1 MHCDI
6 YILHVNQCK
15 TDIKHFHDYKTKLVQ
30 RFCTC
35 DVNFFSSDQTDPFNR
50 SPLSLDMVTPD
61 VELKTKIEKWIQEKK
76 ASS

>member
-1 MHCDI
+1 MSI
-6 YILHVNQCK
+6 NVRQ
-15 TDIKHFHDYKTKLVQ
+15 IKSIFMIIRHYTVQ

-61 VELKTKIEKWIQEKK
+61 VELKSKIEKWIQEKK